1 MVFKQL
7 LVAFRTAWPSLLNST
22 SFTVVR
28 RIQHK
33 PCFSESNFL
42 FYFAAVTPDNFLLPC
57 AQTGDGIQ
65 RVMKKSKSKRPQI
78 RNIVGSDGITYPSV
92 VSQPIP
98 HHYTWDSS
106 PLDWEHSIIYLSN
119 FAYGMQTELF
129 IVSSNLR
136 YDRMAIL
143 ARPIGGTAILHS
155 ARKNLNF
162 VAPEVLQSGCGKI
175 GTKSDV
181 WMLGCS
187 VSASFKFQGCL

>member
-33 PCFSESNFL
+33 RCFSESNFL
-42 FYFAAVTPDNFLLPC
+42 FHFAAVTPDNFLLC
-57 AQTGDGIQ
+57 VQTGDNIQ
-65 RVMKKSKSKRPQI
+65 RVMKSKSKRPQI

-98 HHYTWDSS
+98 HNYTWDSS
-106 PLDWEHSIIYLSN
+106 PLDWEYSIIYLSN

-136 YDRMAIL
+136 NDRMGIL
-143 ARPIGGTAILHS
+143 ARPIGGTAILHG

-162 VAPEVLQSGCGKI
+162 VAPEVLLSGSGKI